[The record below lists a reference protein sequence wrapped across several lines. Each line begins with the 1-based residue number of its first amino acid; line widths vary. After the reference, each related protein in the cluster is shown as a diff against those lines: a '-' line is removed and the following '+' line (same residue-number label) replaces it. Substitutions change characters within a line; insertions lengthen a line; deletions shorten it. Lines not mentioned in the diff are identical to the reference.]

1 MKDFNEKKLQSVA
14 SSAHVKRKQTSFL
27 FFLIYFFTIVTE
39 KKVDDAGCGSG
50 LSHLMNADGCRS
62 AAVERPRL
70 NKPADSQAQ
79 TGRPGRTALIFLP
92 ISCGYEQMQQTHI
105 SVF

>member
-1 MKDFNEKKLQSVA
+1 M
-14 SSAHVKRKQTSFL
+14 
-27 FFLIYFFTIVTE
+27 IVTE
-39 KKVDDAGCGSG
+39 KKVDDAGCSSG

-70 NKPADSQAQ
+70 NRPADSQAQ

-92 ISCGYEQMQQTHI
+92 ISCGYEQMQQTRI
-105 SVF
+105 FVF